1 MKLLL
6 PPQVHTVLDALRAAG
21 FSAWAVGGC
30 VRDSVM
36 GRVPKD
42 WDVTTN
48 AVPAQMHEALAG
60 IRIHDTGI
68 AHGTV
73 TAVVDAL
80 PIEITTFRVDGAYS
94 DRRRPDSVQFT
105 DDLLADL
112 SRRDFTVNA
121 MAYHPESG
129 IVDAF
134 GGLDDLRARRI
145 RCVGDAGTRFG
156 EDALRILR
164 ALRFASVLDFALDAD
179 TAAACL
185 RSRALLNAIAPERH
199 CKELPALLCGPRAAA
214 VLADFAPV
222 IFQLIPA
229 LADTQNFAQNTPWH
243 CYDVWTHTIQS
254 VAAAPPEPLLRMTML
269 LHDIAKPQCFS
280 TDANGTAHFHGH
292 AEQGAALAGEI
303 LTALRCPKR
312 FTARVQLLIAHHD
325 RRPEEMNFLAASG
338 EVSPGNYRN
347 PPQKRTR
354 KDCAEY
360 LTRRRNSCESLS
372 ALPKLLGSLGE
383 EAYFQLLAVQRA
395 DALAKSERAKEQL
408 PLLDEAEQH
417 ARQLLAQNACL
428 TLKGLAVSGHDLRN
442 AGFPPG
448 AIIGRLLQALL
459 DAVMRGELA
468 NEKAALLD
476 AAKRYEEET
485 AWRKQS

>member
-1 MKLLL
+1 MTLLL

-30 VRDSVM
+30 VRDSIM

-48 AVPAQMHEALAG
+48 ATPAQMHEALSG
-60 IRIHDTGI
+60 IRIHNTGI

-121 MAYHPESG
+121 MAYHPDSG

-134 GGLDDLRARRI
+134 GGLDDLCAHRI
-145 RCVGDAGTRFG
+145 RCVGDADTRFG

-164 ALRFASVLDFALDAD
+164 ALRFASVLDFDLDEA

-185 RSRALLNAIAPERH
+185 RNRALLDAIAPERH
-199 CKELPALLCGPRAAA
+199 CKELLALLCGPRAAA
-214 VLADFAPV
+214 ILADFAPV
-222 IFQLIPA
+222 IFGLIPA
-229 LADTQNFAQNTPWH
+229 LADTQDFAQNTPWH
-243 CYDVWTHTIQS
+243 CYDVWTHSIQS

-269 LHDIAKPQCFS
+269 LHDIAKPQCLS
-280 TDANGTAHFHGH
+280 TDANGIAHFHGH
-292 AEQGAALAGEI
+292 AKQGAALAGEI
-303 LTALRCPKR
+303 LAALRCPKR
-312 FTARVQLLIAHHD
+312 FTARVQLLITHHD
-325 RRPEEMNFLAASG
+325 RRPE
-338 EVSPGNYRN
+338 
-347 PPQKRTR
+347 
-354 KDCAEY
+354 
-360 LTRRRNSCESLS
+360 ESLS

-383 EAYFQLLAVQRA
+383 EAYFQLLGVQRA
-395 DALAKSERAKEQL
+395 DALAKSECAKTQL
-408 PLLDEAEQH
+408 FLLDEAEQRAH
-417 ARQLLAQNACL
+417 QLLARNVCL
-428 TLKGLAVSGHDLRN
+428 TLKALAVSGHDLRN
-442 AGFPPG
+442 AGVPPG
-448 AIIGRLLQALL
+448 AVIGKLLQALL
-459 DAVMRGELA
+459 DAVMRGELE

-476 AAKRYEEET
+476 AAERLHSAAET
-485 AWRKQS
+485 ASE